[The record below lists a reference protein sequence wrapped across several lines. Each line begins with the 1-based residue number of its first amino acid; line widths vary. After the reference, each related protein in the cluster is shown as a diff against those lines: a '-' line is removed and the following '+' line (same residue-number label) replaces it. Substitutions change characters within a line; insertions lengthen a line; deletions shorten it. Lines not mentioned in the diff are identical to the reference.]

1 MLKAKSIVSIL
12 FLITSFYYQAQDFK
26 QVPEWSKDAVMYEL
40 NVRQFSSEGTFEA
53 IYDELPRLK
62 KMGIDIIWLMPIHPI
77 GELNRKGSKGS
88 YYAVKDYK
96 KINFFGN
103 ESSFKKPCSVHT

>member
-1 MLKAKSIVSIL
+1 MIA
-12 FLITSFYYQAQDFK
+12 SFYYEAQGLQASTRMVK
-26 QVPEWSKDAVMYEL
+26 RCRNVRL

-77 GELNRKGSKGS
+77 GELNHKKVRKG
-88 YYAVKDYK
+88 A
-96 KINFFGN
+96 IMQ
-103 ESSFKKPCSVHT
+103 

>member
-12 FLITSFYYQAQDFK
+12 FLIASFYCEAQSYK

-53 IYDELPRLK
+53 IYDELPDSK
-62 KMGIDIIWLMPIHPI
+62 KWVLIL
-77 GELNRKGSKGS
+77 
-88 YYAVKDYK
+88 
-96 KINFFGN
+96 FGLCQ
-103 ESSFKKPCSVHT
+103 FIP